1 MCGHFSK
8 SKMRGGSLLSGCVRE
23 TFKNK
28 TVAKKARCGFKAK
41 CLTCGLVL
49 QEKKVAGKGKEAK
62 K

>member
-1 MCGHFSK
+1 
-8 SKMRGGSLLSGCVRE
+8 MRGGSLLSGCVRE